1 MFKYNRCPDRV
12 RFNDLNKPLLLFH
25 FGLQCFAAI
34 CIEIRDEASSW
45 GWGKRDTPLER
56 RFSVAKL
63 FTGVDHWN
71 FTIRPTGDVRENEI
85 SRFNW
90 HSSVRLEGGIE
101 GIEVLSFVST
111 VHEILKKEGDSW
123 KDYLFYYYILSK
135 SHGINVHEWK
145 SRATDDGI
153 FFMVDIVASV
163 TTADIVLD
171 KMFRIAVLWFKLV
184 LLSHQANEL
193 KEKLKLTLVKL
204 VSELIKLGKG

>member
-1 MFKYNRCPDRV
+1 MKHPIYRVFKYNRCSDRV
-12 RFNDLNKPLLLFH
+12 HFNELNKPLLLFH
-25 FGLQCFAAI
+25 FELQCFAAI
-34 CIEIRDEASSW
+34 YIEIRDEASSW

-63 FTGVDHWN
+63 STGVDHWN
-71 FTIRPTGDVRENEI
+71 FTIRPTGDVRGNEI

-101 GIEVLSFVST
+101 GIEVLSFVSI

-123 KDYLFYYYILSK
+123 EDYLFCYYILSE
-135 SHGINVHEWK
+135 SHGINVYEWK

-153 FFMVDIVASV
+153 SFMVDIVASV

-171 KMFRIAVLWFKLV
+171 KMFRIIALWFKFVWLF
-184 LLSHQANEL
+184 HQANRL
-193 KEKLKLTLVKL
+193 KKKWLV
-204 VSELIKLGKG
+204 